1 LDSDESQDQARHGQ
15 ETEEEDNKKIM
26 RKKTT
31 KKRILSMAAC
41 YLFCQLGTLGS
52 LINRAASMAKT
63 VNDSKATRR
72 QLEELQCHDAQWNKA
87 ANYFVPHKYGRGQY
101 LSPYKRGQG
110 SKL

>member
-1 LDSDESQDQARHGQ
+1 MQAKTKLGMGQ
-15 ETEEEDNKKIM
+15 HETEEEDNKKIM

-31 KKRILSMAAC
+31 KKRILSMAA
-41 YLFCQLGTLGS
+41 YLFCQLGTFGS
-52 LINRAASMAKT
+52 LIDRAASMAKA

-87 ANYFVPHKYGRGQY
+87 ANYFVSHKYGRGQY